1 MKFLSRPPYG
11 LKGDMI
17 GHAVVSF
24 ILRTLRGHMVKNGR
38 LLEDDEFRILKQK
51 IIEGWK

>member
-1 MKFLSRPPYG
+1 MVDVTVEKFSRGDIDPVAEMRFLSRPPYG

-24 ILRTLRGHMVKNGR
+24 ILRASGGT
-38 LLEDDEFRILKQK
+38 
-51 IIEGWK
+51 W